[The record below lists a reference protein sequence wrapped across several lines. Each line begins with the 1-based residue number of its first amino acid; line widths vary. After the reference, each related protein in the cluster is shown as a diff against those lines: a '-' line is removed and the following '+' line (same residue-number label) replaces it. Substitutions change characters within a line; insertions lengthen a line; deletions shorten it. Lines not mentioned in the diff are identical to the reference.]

1 MIAGLATHAS
11 LQDPARPFI
20 YTDEGF
26 VGIRRELTEAEAN
39 AVEAYRRSYSEL
51 FGDMPGG
58 LHYVRIESAV
68 REAVYFPLS
77 GADLEE

>member
-11 LQDPARPFI
+11 LQDPSRPFI

-26 VGIRRELTEAEAN
+26 VGVRRELTAAESKVA
-39 AVEAYRRSYSEL
+39 EAYRSSYSEL

-58 LHYVRIESAV
+58 LHYIRIHSTVRD
-68 REAVYFPLS
+68 AVYFPLT